1 MGSACGEAVCTHKY
15 MNEHSCNDYIKT
27 KFRTLPDLFTLS
39 RFVFFFCYFF
49 LFGLLVFFFFVGI
62 ILKLCVMNKCLVRNV
77 YKDNNYKSLKH
88 RKPRNS
94 LYN

>member
-1 MGSACGEAVCTHKY
+1 MGSACGQAVCTHKY

-39 RFVFFFCYFF
+39 RFVFVCYFF
-49 LFGLLVFFFFVGI
+49 YLGFWCFFFVGI
-62 ILKLCVMNKCLVRNV
+62 ILKLCVMNKCLVRKV